1 MAGVRGETSYDEERK
16 EMLKKNGLIVDD
28 SDVLNAMEIGMEKK
42 VDKKDNAS
50 VKGATTFRSSTYV
63 ANPAQFAEIRGYMR
77 GLLREMGEALHRG
90 DIQALP
96 AKGTYDACAYCDYRV
111 MCSQE
116 RKTTGRDIRK
126 KSMTE
131 TMALIEKAAPE
142 GERNG
147 EKGENRHE

>member
-1 MAGVRGETSYDEERK
+1 
-16 EMLKKNGLIVDD
+16 
-28 SDVLNAMEIGMEKK
+28 
-42 VDKKDNAS
+42 
-50 VKGATTFRSSTYV
+50 
-63 ANPAQFAEIRGYMR
+63 
-77 GLLREMGEALHRG
+77 MGEALHRG

-116 RKTTGRDIRK
+116 RKNTGREIRK

-142 GERNG
+142 VERQGEE
-147 EKGENRHE
+147 EKHE